1 MTVYITDSITGETR
15 PAKSLDEIIS
25 NAQKTPI
32 DTEKGLFSAGTL
44 QGAVNSMKRQIDAEK
59 LAQETERRTRKI
71 NEVER
76 KKAEEKRRNAELKRI
91 FPKWF

>member
-1 MTVYITDSITGETR
+1 MNIYITDSITGETR
-15 PAKSLDEIIS
+15 PAKTFDEIVS

-32 DTEKGLFSAGTL
+32 DAGKGLFSAGTL

-59 LAQETERRTRKI
+59 LAQETERRARKI